1 MSSIISASQ
10 NQIDQLKSL
19 ILSLG
24 SDPVNVFQ
32 NTLLPS
38 VKRSK
43 FKYLGTAIALYVVS
57 RVYRMFAY
65 PRKFRHLKRIPA
77 LLTIK
82 SFLSAENDFQ
92 RANKFVLP
100 HWKETNGIMCLFG
113 QFGWEVVVFN
123 PEAVRTILYKTD
135 VFPKSTIF
143 QTQAQHYKTLITKF
157 FGANNMAFAN
167 AHEWRKRRKIANPAF
182 KRSMPAK
189 TFAML
194 TSRMF
199 EQIEKTDGPVHV
211 QALLQRFT
219 LDAIG
224 LIGFGFEFNA
234 TNTPDGK
241 WVKAYNDVA
250 ENIGDFKYLFFPNL
264 DTTFLGLFPER
275 QKKHESLNKLNKLF
289 DEIIEHKKSELA
301 KGASNV
307 EESEKDLLTLMIE
320 AGNGDDQQEALT
332 AEELRNE
339 LVLFFL
345 AGHDTTS
352 NAMTAALYF
361 LAANPD
367 VQKRARQEV
376 LDVLGDEPLDVWP
389 TLDQLKEF
397 PYLTRIM
404 KESIRIAPPATGLVE
419 RETQMDTE
427 LAGVFIPKGTLV
439 KIDTLALHYN
449 PDLWKDPT
457 KFDPE
462 RFADGGELE
471 SMPSTYAYLPF
482 GGGSRQCIGMNFSLA
497 EQRVALSSIL
507 RKYELSL
514 PKDSIH
520 KDGIVFGRQLLVMSA
535 ADMQIN
541 FTRRH

>member
-10 NQIDQLKSL
+10 HQIDQLRS
-19 ILSLG
+19 ILHSLG
-24 SDPVNVFQ
+24 SDPINVFQ

-43 FKYLGTAIALYVVS
+43 FKYLGAAIALYVVS
-57 RVYRMFAY
+57 RVYRVFAY
-65 PRKFRHLKRIPA
+65 PRKFGHLKKIPA
-77 LLTIK
+77 IAMMRSLL
-82 SFLSAENDFQ
+82 AGENDLD
-92 RANKFVLP
+92 RTYKFVLP
-100 HWKETNGIMCLFG
+100 HWEETNGIMTAWG
-113 QFGWEVVVFN
+113 QFGWEVIVSN
-123 PEAVRTILYKTD
+123 PEAVRTVLYKTD
-135 VFPKSTIF
+135 IFPKTTIF
-143 QTQAQHYKTLITKF
+143 QTQAQRYQSLITKF
-157 FGANNMAFAN
+157 FGKTNMAFAN
-167 AHEWRKRRKIANPAF
+167 THEWRKRRKIANPAF

-189 TFAML
+189 TFALL

-199 EQIEKTDGPVHV
+199 EQIEKVDGPVHI
-211 QALLQRFT
+211 QKLLQRFT

-234 TNTPDGK
+234 TNTPEGE
-241 WVKAYNDVA
+241 WVKTYNDVA
-250 ENIGDFKYLFFPNL
+250 DNIADFKYLFFPAL
-264 DTTFLGLFPER
+264 DTTYLGLFPER
-275 QKKHESLNKLNKLF
+275 QKKHESLNKLNTLF
-289 DEIIEHKKSELA
+289 DQIIEHKRSELA

-307 EESEKDLLTLMIE
+307 EENEKDLLTLMIE
-320 AGNGDDQQEALT
+320 AGNGENDQEPLT

-367 VQKRARQEV
+367 IQTRARQEV
-376 LDVLGDEPLDVWP
+376 LSVLGDEPLDVWP

-404 KESIRIAPPATGLVE
+404 KESIRLAPPATGLVE
-419 RETQMDTE
+419 REASVDTE
-427 LAGVFIPKGTLV
+427 LAGVVIPKGTLV
-439 KIDTLALHYN
+439 KIDTISLHYN
-449 PDLWKDPT
+449 ASLWKDPT

-462 RFADGGELE
+462 RFEEGGELE

-520 KDGIVFGRQLLVMSA
+520 KDGLVFDRQLLILTA
-535 ADMQIN
+535 KDMQIN
-541 FTRRH
+541 FTRRY

>member
-1 MSSIISASQ
+1 MF
-10 NQIDQLKSL
+10 
-19 ILSLG
+19 SLG

-43 FKYLGTAIALYVVS
+43 FKYLGAAIALYVVS
-57 RVYRMFAY
+57 KAYRMFAY
-65 PRKFRHLKRIPA
+65 PKKFGHLKKIPA
-77 LLTIK
+77 IAMMRSML
-82 SFLSAENDFQ
+82 ARENDYD
-92 RANKFVLP
+92 RATKFMLP
-100 HWKETNGIMCLFG
+100 TWKETNGIMTAWG
-113 QFGWEVVVFN
+113 QFGWEVVIAN

-135 VFPKSTIF
+135 IFPKSEVF
-143 QTQAQHYKTLITKF
+143 QVQAQLHQTLITKF
-157 FGANNMAFAN
+157 FGTNNMAFAN
-167 AHEWRKRRKIANPAF
+167 THEWRKRRKIANPAF

-189 TFAML
+189 TFALL

-199 EQIEKTDGPVHV
+199 EQIDKSSGPVHI
-211 QALLQRFT
+211 QKLLQRFT

-234 TNTPDGK
+234 TNTPEGE
-241 WVKAYNDVA
+241 WVHIYNDVA
-250 ENIGDFKYLFFPNL
+250 DNIADFKYLVFPAL
-264 DTTFLGLFPER
+264 DTTYLGLFPER
-275 QKKHESLNKLNKLF
+275 QKKHESLNRLNSLF
-289 DEIIEHKKSELA
+289 NQIIEHKKLELA

-307 EESEKDLLTLMIE
+307 EDNEKDLLTLMIE
-320 AGNGDDQQEALT
+320 AGNGENDQEALT
-332 AEELRNE
+332 DEELRNE

-367 VQKRARQEV
+367 IQTRARKEV
-376 LDVLGDEPLDVWP
+376 LSVLGDEPLDVWP
-389 TLDQLKEF
+389 TLEQLKEF

-404 KESIRIAPPATGLVE
+404 KESIRLAPPATGLVE
-419 RETQMDTE
+419 RETAVDTE
-427 LAGVFIPKGTLV
+427 LAGVVIPKGSLIKV
-439 KIDTLALHYN
+439 DTLSLHYN
-449 PDLWKDPT
+449 ENLWKNPT
-457 KFDPE
+457 KFDPD
-462 RFADGGELE
+462 RFAEGGELE

-514 PKDSIH
+514 PADSIH
-520 KDGIVFGRQLLVMSA
+520 KDGLVFDRQLLILSA
-535 ADMQIN
+535 KDMQID
-541 FTRRH
+541 FTKRY